1 MTLEDSPRDAR
12 DRRIAKERLPSSTR
26 KGRVGGRLNFVF
38 IKQTQMG
45 IPFEITLYYD
55 PDEDG
60 YLAQLISPEIERDWR
75 NPHIGHIFE
84 DGVICVGGAKGR
96 ASPDLLTAF
105 SKSCVWAEGIAIMIA
120 SRNAGRPTEFPFS
133 DNNHPGEVG

>member
-1 MTLEDSPRDAR
+1 MNGHSNSPRDIR
-12 DRRIAKERLPSSTR
+12 DREIAKRSLPASTR
-26 KGRVGGRLNFVF
+26 KGRVKGLLNFVF

-45 IPFEITLYYD
+45 IPFEISLYYD

-60 YLAQLISPEIERDWR
+60 YLAQLISPELEREWC
-75 NPHIGHIFE
+75 NPHIGHIFA
-84 DGVICVGGAKGR
+84 DGVICVGGDRMR

-120 SRNAGRPTEFPFS
+120 SRNTGRPTEFPFS
-133 DNNHPGEVG
+133 DNNRPGEV

>member
-1 MTLEDSPRDAR
+1 
-12 DRRIAKERLPSSTR
+12 
-26 KGRVGGRLNFVF
+26 VGGLLNFVF

-45 IPFEITLYYD
+45 IAFEISLYYD

-60 YLAQLISPEIERDWR
+60 YLAQLISPELEREWR
-75 NPHIGHIFE
+75 NPHIGHIFA
-84 DGVICVGGAKGR
+84 DGVICVGGDRMR

-133 DNNHPGEVG
+133 DNNRPGEVG